1 MTIYIW
7 YAIPSALGFATT
19 AVPSSSRRFSAHR
32 VVARHSRPGH
42 TPDAAT
48 TARRRRRPASTNTR
62 LYNLYDDWAGD
73 LISSSQSE
81 FTYDDLIMPLDEGSI
96 EQCLEELMDSAYGET
111 MFGRHDVPASV
122 GITGSIEF
130 ESLEGPEAILELSG
144 KFWHRRETVLG
155 KAAMY
160 LNARI
165 PELTSVRVAT
175 PEELEDF
182 EEVIDEF
189 TGEVL
194 YVDDKRSPDFNGDR
208 ATMEYQGI
216 DPDGRGPFV
225 FSGGGGMIRPA

>member
-1 MTIYIW
+1 MALHSPLLPARMAAITCNNTHCKSHSRPLDITDQELARIEREREADCLTVTMRIYIW
-7 YAIPSALGFATT
+7 SAIPSALGFATT

-32 VVARHSRPGH
+32 VVARHRRPGH

-122 GITGSIEF
+122 G
-130 ESLEGPEAILELSG
+130 
-144 KFWHRRETVLG
+144 
-155 KAAMY
+155 
-160 LNARI
+160 
-165 PELTSVRVAT
+165 
-175 PEELEDF
+175 
-182 EEVIDEF
+182 
-189 TGEVL
+189 
-194 YVDDKRSPDFNGDR
+194 
-208 ATMEYQGI
+208 
-216 DPDGRGPFV
+216 
-225 FSGGGGMIRPA
+225 